1 VRPLGDVKV
10 KGKERPV
17 KIYELLGREGTEGTK
32 GTDGTEGTKGTEGTE
47 A

>member
-1 VRPLGDVKV
+1 VRALGDVKV

-17 KIYELLGREGTEGTK
+17 AIYELLGRK
-32 GTDGTEGTKGTEGTE
+32 GAT

>member
-1 VRPLGDVKV
+1 VRQLGDVKV

-17 KIYELLGREGTEGTK
+17 AIYELLGRRTASAGG
-32 GTDGTEGTKGTEGTE
+32 